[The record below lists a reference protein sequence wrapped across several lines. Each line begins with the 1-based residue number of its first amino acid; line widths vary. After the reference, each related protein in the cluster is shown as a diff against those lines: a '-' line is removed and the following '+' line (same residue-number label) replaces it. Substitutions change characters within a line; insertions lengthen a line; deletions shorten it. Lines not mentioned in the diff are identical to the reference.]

1 MEDSQAK
8 SGGRELQAEKTS
20 SDMGQKWRHAGGF
33 EEQKEGWDGKQRP
46 IYIAPHRPQQGVW
59 V

>member
-8 SGGRELQAEKTS
+8 SGGREFQAEKTS

-46 IYIAPHRPQQGVW
+46 IYIAPHRP
-59 V
+59 